1 MTIAYPCVG
10 EHNIYT
16 DLMQEFMHNG
26 HKVFIACSSEQKYNM
41 RTRENIEDGIN
52 VLRILTGNITGN
64 VNLIEKGIS
73 TVTLENKFIKAIK
86 AFYHNIKF
94 DLILY
99 STPPITLVHAIKYFK
114 KRDNANT
121 YLLLKDIFP
130 QNAVD
135 IGLLKNRSI
144 LHRYFRNKEKSL
156 YDLSDFIGCMSKANV
171 DYVLQNNHYVNSHKV
186 EECPNSIALS
196 DVNKSDINMIK
207 EKYKIPKNSTTFI
220 YGGNLGRPQ
229 GIDYVVECL
238 KKNINQSDRFFIICG
253 KGTDYNKLEKLCL
266 EYSPTNVLLINGL
279 PKKEYDELVKSCDV
293 GLIFLDHRFTIPN
306 FPSRLLSYMEY
317 AMPIFACTDENTDVG
332 EVITRGEFGWW
343 CESNNSDEFKKII
356 DLICSSKDDLKIYGK
371 NASAYLKN
379 NYTVTK
385 SYDIIMNHFIN

>member
-1 MTIAYPCVG
+1 
-10 EHNIYT
+10 
-16 DLMQEFMHNG
+16 
-26 HKVFIACSSEQKYNM
+26 
-41 RTRENIEDGIN
+41 
-52 VLRILTGNITGN
+52 
-64 VNLIEKGIS
+64 
-73 TVTLENKFIKAIK
+73 
-86 AFYHNIKF
+86 
-94 DLILY
+94 
-99 STPPITLVHAIKYFK
+99 
-114 KRDNANT
+114 
-121 YLLLKDIFP
+121 
-130 QNAVD
+130 
-135 IGLLKNRSI
+135 
-144 LHRYFRNKEKSL
+144 
-156 YDLSDFIGCMSKANV
+156 MSKANV

-293 GLIFLDHRFTIPN
+293 GLIFIDHRFTIPN

-317 AMPIFACTDENTDVG
+317 AMPVFACTDKNTDVG
-332 EVITRGEFGWW
+332 EVITMGNFGWW
-343 CESNNSDEFKKII
+343 CESNNSDEFKKIV
-356 DLICSSKDDLKIYGK
+356 DLICLSKDDLKLYGE
-371 NASAYLKN
+371 NANAYFKN
-379 NYTVTK
+379 NYTVKK
-385 SYDIIMNHFIN
+385 SYDIIMSHFIN

>member
-1 MTIAYPCVG
+1 MTIAYPLPK
-10 EHNIYT
+10 ENNIYS
-16 DLMQEFMHNG
+16 DLMQEFVRNG
-26 HKVFIACSSEQKYNM
+26 HKVFIACSNEKRNNM
-41 RTRENIEDGIN
+41 KTALREDEGIN

-64 VNLIEKGIS
+64 VNLFEKGIS
-73 TVTLENKFIKAIK
+73 TVALENKFIKAIK
-86 AFYHNIKF
+86 AFYYNIKF

-99 STPPITLVHAIKYFK
+99 STPPITLVHAVEYFK

-144 LHRYFRNKEKSL
+144 LHRYFRNKEKNL
-156 YDLSDFIGCMSKANV
+156 YDLSDFIGCMSQANV
-171 DYVLQNNHYVNSHKV
+171 DYVLQNNHYVNSQKV
-186 EECPNSIALS
+186 EECPNSIALKDLNRS
-196 DVNKSDINMIK
+196 ANNMIK
-207 EKYKIPKNSTTFI
+207 EKYKIPKHSTTFI

-229 GIDYVVECL
+229 GIDFVVECL

-279 PKKEYDELVKSCDV
+279 PKKEYNELVKSCDV

-317 AMPIFACTDENTDVG
+317 AMPIFACTDKNTDVG
-332 EVITRGEFGWW
+332 EVITRGDFGWW

-356 DLICSSKDDLKIYGK
+356 DLICSSKDDLKIYGE

-379 NYTVTK
+379 NYTVKK
-385 SYDIIMNHFIN
+385 SYDIIMSHFNN